1 MEALAL
7 MASQPRAMV
16 SENAT
21 QIGPRG
27 RALLLGFSG
36 GLGQALVAMLDET
49 PAGRGIAGALEG
61 LVVLDAEPHA
71 SARIPAGARALVSE
85 RIDDGEQL
93 ARILREH
100 CIDQVVD
107 VSQTKT
113 IDCILACADLGVSYL
128 SMSIE
133 SAEERTPT
141 KALAQLLVRGS
152 RKEVARGSHL
162 IGSGMNPGI
171 VNALAL
177 VGLQE
182 LGKRVGMSPMPE
194 ALGLCG
200 LYITESDTTSEP
212 SSSDNDVFAMTWS
225 PRQCLAELLEP
236 RSFVAR
242 NAQVIEISHMPW
254 EVAYRVR
261 CGNEHIRGMLV
272 PHEEVV
278 TLAQHFSDVELGF
291 IYELP
296 LAARRALTRHA
307 DKLRDPAA
315 WPTRKLYPPHVT
327 ALKGRDRV
335 GVLLVTRS
343 LGELWIGFETDVR
356 DGLRFGTNAT
366 ELQVAAGA
374 LAGWS
379 RLGERAGIHCVEELE
394 PVSYMKTVMAILG
407 PPKIVYD
414 PTAEPFLLDERR
426 CDVVIG

>member
-1 MEALAL
+1 
-7 MASQPRAMV
+7 MAGQSRAID
-16 SENAT
+16 SKNAAP
-21 QIGPRG
+21 IGPRG

-36 GLGQALVAMLDET
+36 GLGQALVATLEET
-49 PAGRGIAGALEG
+49 PAGRTIAGALEE
-61 LVVLDAEPHA
+61 LVVLDAQPHA
-71 SARIPAGARALVSE
+71 SARIPAGARALASE
-85 RIDDGEQL
+85 RIVCGEQL
-93 ARILREH
+93 GRIVREH
-100 CIDQVVD
+100 RIDQVVD

-113 IDCILACADLGVSYL
+113 MDCILACADLGVSYL

-133 SAEERTPT
+133 AAEERTPT
-141 KALAQLLVRGS
+141 KALAQLLVKGS

-177 VGLQE
+177 IGLVE
-182 LGKRVGMSPMPE
+182 LGKLVGVSPTPE

-200 LYITESDTTSEP
+200 LYITESDTTSET
-212 SSSDNDVFAMTWS
+212 SSTDSDVFAMTWS

-242 NAQVIEISHMPW
+242 GAQIVELSHMPW
-254 EVAYRVR
+254 EVAYRAR
-261 CGNEHIRGMLV
+261 CGNDDIRGMLV

-278 TLAQHFSDVELGF
+278 TLAQHFPHTEIGF

-296 LAARRALTRHA
+296 LAARRALIRLA
-307 DKLRDPAA
+307 ESERDPAA
-315 WPTRKLYPPHVT
+315 WPTRKLYPPHAT

-356 DGLRFGTNAT
+356 DGLRLGTNAT

-394 PVSYMKTVMAILG
+394 PLPYLQTVIAVLG
-407 PPKIVYD
+407 PPRMSYD
-414 PTAEPFLLDERR
+414 RTAEPLLIDERR
-426 CDVVIG
+426 CEILI